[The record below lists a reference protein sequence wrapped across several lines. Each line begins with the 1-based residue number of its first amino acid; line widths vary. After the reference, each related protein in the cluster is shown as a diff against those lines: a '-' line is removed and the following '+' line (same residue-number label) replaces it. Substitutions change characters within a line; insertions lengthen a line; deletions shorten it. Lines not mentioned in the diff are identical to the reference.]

1 MSDLVSIRRPWLKW
15 TVRAL
20 ILAAVCWGVS
30 RTLRGAIGELS
41 QREWELR
48 PGWLVASGAL
58 YLLGLVPMGW
68 FWHRVLNALGQHAPL
83 PTTLRAYY
91 LGHVGKYT
99 PGKVMVVILRVGAL
113 RKFLT
118 SMRLA
123 VVSILMETL
132 TMMAVG
138 AVLGAVLELV
148 EARLEMRYRNA
159 AVTVAI
165 LALLPTLPPVAR
177 RLARIS
183 LRRASSPGDMLPE
196 QSSSLDLDAALRG
209 INIPLLGSGWIA
221 SLLCWVLLGLSLWA
235 TLQSIGIDQLG
246 AISSLPFTIAAVSL
260 AVVGGFV
267 SMLPG
272 GLVVRDALLMQVL
285 APACGQANAL
295 VAALLLRLVWLV
307 SELAICGIL
316 YTGAKCREHRAKS

>member
-20 ILAAVCWGVS
+20 ILTAVCWGVS
-30 RTLRGAIGELS
+30 RTLWGAIGELS

-48 PGWLVASGAL
+48 PDWLVASAAF
-58 YLLGLVPMGW
+58 YLLGLMPMGW
-68 FWHRVLNALGQHAPL
+68 FWHRVLVALGQFAPL
-83 PTTLRAYY
+83 STTLRAYY

-99 PGKVMVVILRVGAL
+99 PGKVMVVILRIGSL

-118 SMRLA
+118 SIRLA
-123 VVSILMETL
+123 IVSILLETL

-138 AVLGAVLELV
+138 AVLGAMFEIV
-148 EARLEMRYRNA
+148 ETRLEMRYRIA
-159 AVTVAI
+159 AVAVAI

-183 LRRASSPGDMLPE
+183 LRSTSPSGDMPPE
-196 QSSSLDLDAALRG
+196 QSNSLDLEAALRG
-209 INIPLLGSGWIA
+209 INIPLLASGWIA

-235 TLQSIGIDQLG
+235 TLRSIGMDQLG
-246 AISSLPFTIAAVSL
+246 PISSLPFTIAAVSI

-295 VAALLLRLVWLV
+295 VVALLLRLVWLV

-316 YTGAKCREHRAKS
+316 YIGAKSKGPGAKS